1 MRVKR
6 ERYPS
11 KIEIPMPVRVSFQI
25 DGEAEL
31 ATGWIARMS
40 LAGVEIVGVDSGALH
55 SSSFGSGVVFH
66 TAFDPDGSEIM
77 TFQGRVQWV
86 DGGRVGVQFT
96 ELGVRE
102 TRAVLEA
109 MRG

>member
-1 MRVKR
+1 MKR
-6 ERYPS
+6 ERYSS
-11 KIEIPMPVRVSFQI
+11 KVEIPMPVRVSFQV

-31 ATGWIARMS
+31 ATGWIARLS
-40 LAGVEIVGVDSGALH
+40 LAGVEIVGVDDGAFH
-55 SSSFGSGVVFH
+55 SPSFGSGIVFH
-66 TAFDPDGSEIM
+66 TAFDPDRTEIL

-86 DGGRVGVQFT
+86 DGSRVGVQFT

-102 TRAVLEA
+102 THAVLEA